1 MITVSS
7 ITPGKNSTN
16 VSVNQDLEL
25 RIEADFK
32 LDPRNISFKLN
43 NVEVVPSVFSIY
55 HGITDHELVV
65 SLYTKRRIKFGD
77 DYRYGQRDLKY
88 GMRDLFPSVLEYNS
102 RYICSF
108 TVWGTNENGEEE
120 KISDS
125 FVFTTEEGIFENSN
139 PTDYFYSSHTQSLAN
154 RLPDW
159 SRARYDKYSNFQQL
173 LNPLGEALEKSQ
185 ALISNIFKNSTIQTA
200 DLNELSLLYKYDLDK
215 NFEFK
220 KFFNQDGSPFFVQP
234 DISGV
239 QGITRFD
246 LFAPEENTLKSLYYK
261 KLPTRIN
268 TEETRLSDNTLV
280 YGTLA
285 SELEIPLNKT
295 LEREGTCVIYCLGVN
310 TSVYKDPDTK
320 YSFLKC
326 KIKGISIFD
335 KEEEEE
341 IVIYNERYLYTRKS
355 WKKLVS
361 IQFFNLKKQEITFKI
376 LHFPDPLRLITDS
389 KRITNV
395 DGTSDLAIWSLDN
408 RNQISVLQRNR
419 TIGESAL
426 DVLKFGGRTE
436 VVSESGL
443 YDIDNETP
451 IELLDIASD
460 PNSNF
465 AYGVTNDFLY
475 IFDKREAYPRTLKKI
490 PGNNGSADFSLTL
503 VSDASFLDEN
513 GLKEILIKCI
523 QSIPGRKVVKYRI
536 KVTKPDNSIIFI
548 LKDGTITSDPS
559 TASIFLKVD
568 SYIIDPIEN
577 SYNADM
583 AGEYLFE
590 LETMYS
596 GGDISRDFSFAHI
609 VKNCALAKYKLQ
621 RILGDAV
628 PVSIFIDTDQEL
640 KIYTDISSLHK
651 IKFHKDGIVIDY
663 INKVIYSSE
672 EYTSIDV
679 D

>member
-1 MITVSS
+1 
-7 ITPGKNSTN
+7 
-16 VSVNQDLEL
+16 
-25 RIEADFK
+25 
-32 LDPRNISFKLN
+32 
-43 NVEVVPSVFSIY
+43 VEVVPSVFSIY

-77 DYRYGQRDLKY
+77 EYRYGQRDLKY

-108 TVWGTNENGEEE
+108 TAWGTNENGEEE

-280 YGTLA
+280 YETLA
-285 SELEIPLNKT
+285 SELEIQLNKT

-376 LHFPDPLRLITDS
+376 LHFPDPLHLITDS

-451 IELLDIASD
+451 LELIDIVSD
-460 PNSNF
+460 SNSNF

-475 IFDKREAYPRTLKKI
+475 IFDKREAYPKTLKKI

-523 QSIPGRKVVKYRI
+523 QSIPGRKVIKYRI

-559 TASIFLKVD
+559 IASIFLKVD

-577 SYNADM
+577 SFNADM

-609 VKNCALAKYKLQ
+609 VKNCALAKYKLK